1 MNLGEPFVLG
11 VAIVAGFG
19 GFFVGR
25 LMATR
30 MIGGCL
36 VFVLGVAALV
46 VLVKLLLGDSVPF
59 LETLTQAVTNLVTGQ
74 VLAALTFMAGFAF
87 GVMQRRRAG

>member
-1 MNLGEPFVLG
+1 MDLGEPVVLG

-25 LMATR
+25 LMASR
-30 MIGGCL
+30 LVGGCL

-59 LETLTQAVTNLVTGQ
+59 LQDLTQAVTSLVTGHL
-74 VLAALTFMAGFAF
+74 LAALTFTAGFAF